1 MFRIRVVSPLLALTI
16 VLAATVIWL
25 ANKGPTGACADTAA
39 VDGARRPQIYPRSI
53 VVKPWYGPHHVYGFF
68 VVPERFDFE
77 QLTATLWVGNFHQP
91 ADLHK
96 PPSTVGFESIPGH
109 YVKKVYLPTH
119 AAMGFLISGHF
130 GDLRLSCNWILRVVE
145 PDDTTNAG

>member
-1 MFRIRVVSPLLALTI
+1 MCRIRVVSPLLALTI

-25 ANKGPTGACADTAA
+25 ANKGPTGTCADTAA

-77 QLTATLWVGNFHQP
+77 QLTATLWVGTF
-91 ADLHK
+91 
-96 PPSTVGFESIPGH
+96 
-109 YVKKVYLPTH
+109 
-119 AAMGFLISGHF
+119 
-130 GDLRLSCNWILRVVE
+130 
-145 PDDTTNAG
+145 

>member
-1 MFRIRVVSPLLALTI
+1 MFRVRVVSPFLALTF

-53 VVKPWYGPHHVYGFF
+53 VAKPWYGPHHVYGFF

-77 QLTATLWVGNFHQP
+77 RLTATLWVGNFRQP

-119 AAMGFLISGHF
+119 VAIGFLISGHF